1 MSSQCTGRWRVH
13 INMDTFILC
22 TVKGY
27 TSCRIK
33 CIYKIGGFRES
44 MHPPYLENCY
54 TYGESW
60 TNFGSLTFRTNISSD
75 HQASVYLL
83 V

>member
-13 INMDTFILC
+13 INMGTFILC
-22 TVKGY
+22 TVKGL
-27 TSCRIK
+27 
-33 CIYKIGGFRES
+33 YKIGGFREI

-60 TNFGSLTFRTNISSD
+60 INFGSLTFRTNISSD